1 MIEAYVDGIPWSS
14 LGIGFKRRDIPPLP
28 ETRDYTVQI
37 AGRDGDVDFGSEY
50 GSRVI
55 EHECILMADNATLD
69 YQSKVRE
76 IARIFDAKRGDRTI
90 TYSDLPG
97 KRYRAR
103 YAGTLSIEK
112 IIYDGMFQ
120 LPLKMHNPFPESDE
134 ENIEELVISQSPHT
148 ITIESDGDL
157 SASPIFVLTNIGSN
171 TINGFMIKNEY
182 KLE

>member
-1 MIEAYVDGIPWSS
+1 MIEAYIDGIPWSS
-14 LGIGFKRRDIPPLP
+14 LGIGIKRRDIPPLP

-37 AGRDGDVDFGSEY
+37 AGRDGEVDFGSEY
-50 GSRVI
+50 SPRI
-55 EHECILMADNATLD
+55 ITHECVLMANDPTLD
-69 YQSKVRE
+69 YQAKVRE
-76 IARIFDAKRGDRTI
+76 IARVFDAKRGDRTI

-112 IIYDGMFQ
+112 IIFDGMFQ
-120 LPLKMHNPFPESDE
+120 LPLKMHNPFPESDQ
-134 ENIEELVISQSPHT
+134 ENLEELVLTQSPQT
-148 ITIESDGDL
+148 LTIESDGDL

-171 TINGFMIKNEY
+171 TINGFQIKNEY